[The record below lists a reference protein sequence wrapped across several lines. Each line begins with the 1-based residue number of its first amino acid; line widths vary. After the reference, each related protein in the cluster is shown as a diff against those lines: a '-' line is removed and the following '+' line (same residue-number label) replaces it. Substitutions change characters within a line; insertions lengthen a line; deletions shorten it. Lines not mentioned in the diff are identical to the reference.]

1 MATATGDDTI
11 LLNGLVYLFSN
22 RSDSPVYRLLDKQG
36 NLTLTN
42 RKFLLAVGK
51 WRYTNIDGIN
61 LLAIQHFLII
71 SIEPSTVLVALA
83 DHLLLRMSQMA
94 TSSVSSKLHRLRK

>member
-1 MATATGDDTI
+1 MVTDAGDDTI

-42 RKFLLAVGK
+42 SKFLLAVSK

-61 LLAIQHFLII
+61 LLAIQYFL
-71 SIEPSTVLVALA
+71 
-83 DHLLLRMSQMA
+83 
-94 TSSVSSKLHRLRK
+94 KLKYKWN